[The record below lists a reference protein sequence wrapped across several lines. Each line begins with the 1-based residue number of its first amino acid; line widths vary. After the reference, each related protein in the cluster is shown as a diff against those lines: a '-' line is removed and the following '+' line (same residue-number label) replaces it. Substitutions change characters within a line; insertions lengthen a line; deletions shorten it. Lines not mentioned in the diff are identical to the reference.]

1 MSTHWSTHLL
11 TIAVNTDTAF
21 CYCIHNNR
29 ANLRA
34 TYAKLDDAALTRAR
48 SASVH
53 RKLLFGL
60 CFFHALVVER
70 RRFGPLGWNVPYEF
84 NETDLDISAA
94 QLALYVDAYEA
105 VPYQVRCWL

>member
-1 MSTHWSTHLL
+1 
-11 TIAVNTDTAF
+11 
-21 CYCIHNNR
+21 
-29 ANLRA
+29 LRA

-94 QLALYVDAYEA
+94 QLALNVDAYEA
-105 VPYQVRCWL
+105 VPYQVCS